1 METGGTL
8 TARLREFPGSPSEY
22 RRREHPG
29 RAACPP
35 GAASGHHTDQ
45 ARSERTDQS
54 VLSPHAGSLP
64 GLGPRGGCLQALRVH
79 RHMLMARG

>member
-22 RRREHPG
+22 GRREHPG

-35 GAASGHHTDQ
+35 GAASGHHADQ
-45 ARSERTDQS
+45 ARSQRADHP

-64 GLGPRGGCLQALRVH
+64 GLGLAFR
-79 RHMLMARG
+79 